1 MDNTKQSHTDES
13 LSRNLIGR
21 RAFIGMAAAMTT
33 GVVAAQS
40 VEVKRLMR
48 KNDPN
53 PAREV
58 KAVSDEEFD
67 AAVTLLEETGMHD
80 DEKRLPALRV
90 VQRAIDHMAES
101 RDFLSGLNSQTPQ
114 NRIDAIHARFPVMR
128 WYDRAFDRVFEQFMS
143 TKVTG
148 DTPAVWYIYNM
159 GILVKTKSCAF
170 GIDIFHRQDMRLV
183 EHLDFLFFF

>member
-67 AAVTLLEETGMHD
+67 AAVTLLEETD
-80 DEKRLPALRV
+80 DTRYCIRSSDVSCCSDAL
-90 VQRAIDHMAES
+90 
-101 RDFLSGLNSQTPQ
+101 
-114 NRIDAIHARFPVMR
+114 
-128 WYDRAFDRVFEQFMS
+128 
-143 TKVTG
+143 
-148 DTPAVWYIYNM
+148 
-159 GILVKTKSCAF
+159 
-170 GIDIFHRQDMRLV
+170 
-183 EHLDFLFFF
+183 